1 MRVLQVMAG
10 AKFGGAETFFTRLV
24 VALRRAGLHQ
34 RVVIRRDDHRAEI
47 LRQGGIEP
55 VELRFGGP
63 LDVFTRMGLKRE
75 VESFSPNIVM
85 TWMNRASTMCPK
97 GSFVHVARLGGYYD
111 LKYYQKCN
119 HLIGNT
125 EDIVGYLTDKGWPA
139 ERAHYLPNFVSAS
152 ISDPLPREEF
162 YTPNDAPLLL
172 ALGRLHENKAF
183 DVLLDALACIPNAY
197 LWLAGDGPKRAELEA
212 QAEKLGVKPRVRFLG
227 WRDDIEALLAS
238 CNVFVCPS
246 RHEPLGNVVV
256 EAWAQSKPVV
266 AADSLGPGVLIDQN
280 KNGVLVPINDAK
292 SLANGIQRVLGDE
305 NLQSAIARNGRATY
319 EEHFTESIVVEQYL
333 SFFESFVDKD

>member
-183 DVLLDALACIPNAY
+183 DVLLDALARIPNAY

-305 NLQSAIARNGRATY
+305 NLQSAIARHGRATY
-319 EEHFTESIVVEQYL
+319 EKHFTESIVVEQYL
-333 SFFESFVDKD
+333 SFFESLVDKG

>member
-10 AKFGGAETFFTRLV
+10 AEFGGAEAFFTRLV

-34 RVVIRRDDHRAEI
+34 RVVIRKNEHRAAI
-47 LRQGGIEP
+47 LREGGIEP
-55 VELRFGGP
+55 VEFRFGGP
-63 LDVFTRMGLKRE
+63 LDILTRMGLKRE
-75 VESFSPNIVM
+75 VESFFPHIVM

-97 GSFVHVARLGGYYD
+97 GNFVHVARLGGYYD
-111 LKYYQKCN
+111 LKYYQKCG

-125 EDIVGYLTDKGWPA
+125 QDIVGYLTDKGWPA
-139 ERAHYLPNFVSAS
+139 ERAHYLPNFVSAN
-152 ISDPLPREEF
+152 IADPLPREDF

-183 DVLLDALACIPNAY
+183 DVLLDALARIPNTY
-197 LWLAGDGPKRAELEA
+197 LWLAGEGPKRAELEA

-227 WRDDIEALLAS
+227 WRDDIDALLAS
-238 CNVFVCPS
+238 CDVFVCPS

-280 KNGVLVPINDAK
+280 QNGVLVPVDDAK
-292 SLANGIQRVLGDE
+292 SLAYGIQQVLGDE
-305 NLQSAIARNGRATY
+305 NLRSAIARHGRATY
-319 EEHFTESIVVEQYL
+319 EERFTEAMVVEQYL
-333 SFFESFVDKD
+333 NFFESLVDKD

>member
-1 MRVLQVMAG
+1 MRILQVMAG
-10 AKFGGAETFFTRLV
+10 AKFGGAEAFFTRLV

-34 RVVIRRDDHRAEI
+34 RVIIRRNNHRAEI

-55 VELRFGGP
+55 VEFRFGGP
-63 LDVFTRMGLKRE
+63 LDILTRMGLQRE
-75 VESFSPNIVM
+75 IASFSPHIVM

-97 GSFVHVARLGGYYD
+97 GNFVHVARLGGYYE
-111 LKYYQKCN
+111 LKYYQNCN

-125 EDIVGYLTDKGWPA
+125 QDIVRYLIDKGWPA
-139 ERAHYLPNFVSAS
+139 ERAHYLPNFVSGNRTK
-152 ISDPLPREEF
+152 PLPRESF

-183 DVLLDALACIPNAY
+183 DVLIDALARIPNAY

-227 WRDDIEALLAS
+227 WRDDIEALFAS
-238 CNVFVCPS
+238 CDIFVCPS

-280 KNGVLVPINDAK
+280 KNGVLVPVNDSK
-292 SLANGIQRVLGDE
+292 SLAYGIQKVLGDE
-305 NLQSAIARNGRATY
+305 DFYLALALNGHASYQEHHTQSK
-319 EEHFTESIVVEQYL
+319 VVEQYV
-333 SFFESFVDKD
+333 SFFESLLDKA

>member
-10 AKFGGAETFFTRLV
+10 AEFGGAEAFFTRLV

-34 RVVIRRDDHRAEI
+34 RVVIRRNMNRSEI

-55 VELRFGGP
+55 VEFRFGGP
-63 LDVFTRMGLKRE
+63 LDILTRIGLKRE
-75 VESFSPNIVM
+75 VECFSPHIVM
-85 TWMNRASTMCPK
+85 TWMNRASSMCPK
-97 GSFVHVARLGGYYD
+97 GKFVHVARLGGYYD
-111 LKYYQKCN
+111 LKYYQQCN

-125 EDIVGYLTDKGWPA
+125 QDIVGYLSDKGWPA

-152 ISDPLPREEF
+152 IADPLPREDF
-162 YTPNDAPLLL
+162 FTPNDAPLLL

-183 DVLLDALACIPNAY
+183 DVLLDALVRIPNAY
-197 LWLAGDGPKRAELEA
+197 LWLAGEGPKRAELEA

-238 CNVFVCPS
+238 CDVFVCPS

-280 KNGVLVPINDAK
+280 KNGVLVPINDSKA
-292 SLANGIQRVLGDE
+292 LAYGIQQVLGDR
-305 NLQSAIARNGRATY
+305 NLYSTIARHGRVTY
-319 EEHFTESIVVEQYL
+319 EERFTESTVVEQYL
-333 SFFESFVDKD
+333 SFFESLVEKG

>member
-1 MRVLQVMAG
+1 
-10 AKFGGAETFFTRLV
+10 
-24 VALRRAGLHQ
+24 
-34 RVVIRRDDHRAEI
+34 
-47 LRQGGIEP
+47 
-55 VELRFGGP
+55 
-63 LDVFTRMGLKRE
+63 
-75 VESFSPNIVM
+75 
-85 TWMNRASTMCPK
+85 
-97 GSFVHVARLGGYYD
+97 
-111 LKYYQKCN
+111 
-119 HLIGNT
+119 
-125 EDIVGYLTDKGWPA
+125 
-139 ERAHYLPNFVSAS
+139 
-152 ISDPLPREEF
+152 
-162 YTPNDAPLLL
+162 
-172 ALGRLHENKAF
+172 LHENKAF
-183 DVLLDALACIPNAY
+183 DVLLDALARIPNAY

-305 NLQSAIARNGRATY
+305 NLQSAIAHHGRATY
-319 EEHFTESIVVEQYL
+319 EKHFTESIVVEQYL
-333 SFFESFVDKD
+333 SFFESLVDKG

>member
-1 MRVLQVMAG
+1 MRILQVMAG
-10 AKFGGAETFFTRLV
+10 AKFGGAEAFFTRLV

-34 RVVIRRDDHRAEI
+34 RVVIRRNNQRAEI

-55 VELRFGGP
+55 VEFRFGGP
-63 LDVFTRMGLKRE
+63 LDILTRMGLKRE
-75 VESFSPNIVM
+75 IASFSPDIVI

-97 GSFVHVARLGGYYD
+97 GNFVHVARIGGYYE
-111 LKYYQKCN
+111 LKHYQNCD

-125 EDIVGYLTDKGWPA
+125 QDIVGYLVDKGWPA
-139 ERAHYLPNFVSAS
+139 ERAHYLPNFVSGS
-152 ISDPLPREEF
+152 RGDPLPREGF

-183 DVLLDALACIPNAY
+183 DVLLEALTRIPNAY
-197 LWLAGDGPKRAELEA
+197 LWLAGEGPKRAELEA

-238 CNVFVCPS
+238 CDVFVCPS

-280 KNGVLVPINDAK
+280 KNGVLVPINDSK
-292 SLANGIQRVLGDE
+292 SLAYGIQQVLGDRDFC
-305 NLQSAIARNGRATY
+305 SAIANNGHTTY
-319 EEHFTESIVVEQYL
+319 QEHHTQSKVVEQYV
-333 SFFESFVDKD
+333 SFFESLVGKA